1 MLAANEARH
10 RVISALLQA
19 GGPCGLGKLAEACE
33 LSPEEAAACGEGL
46 VAEGLAVVGQGGAS
60 TSRQYRWAA
69 RWREELQRRTVQA
82 ERELREYLDAAGPAT
97 ADVFGESARRFSEFV
112 TTRYRPPEDKRLL
125 VILQCSVGRPFSSSP
140 SQAFMR
146 RAISSATGRDP
157 AHDFA
162 QCPVHVVV
170 LASEVG
176 PAPYEFENV
185 PPANISAGGV
195 KHFGEERYLRAREVL
210 ADRMAAYLRAHRA
223 CYDQA
228 ASFTHGRY
236 GEVLAEAQARAE
248 WRFPI
253 FPAGRRPVVRRIGDS
268 TPRTYWQK
276 YWVQLFFEVTSWLS
290 PTAQALAA
298 ARLEADAVVWE

>member
-1 MLAANEARH
+1 
-10 RVISALLQA
+10 
-19 GGPCGLGKLAEACE
+19 
-33 LSPEEAAACGEGL
+33 
-46 VAEGLAVVGQGGAS
+46 
-60 TSRQYRWAA
+60 
-69 RWREELQRRTVQA
+69 
-82 ERELREYLDAAGPAT
+82 
-97 ADVFGESARRFSEFV
+97 
-112 TTRYRPPEDKRLL
+112 
-125 VILQCSVGRPFSSSP
+125 
-140 SQAFMR
+140 MR
-146 RAISSATGRDP
+146 RAISCATGSDP

-162 QCPVHVVV
+162 RCPVHVVV

-185 PPANISAGGV
+185 PPASISAGGV

-253 FPAGRRPVVRRIGDS
+253 FPAGRRPVVRRIGEA

-276 YWVQLFFEVTSWLS
+276 YWVQLFFEVASWLS